1 MSRKLDA
8 VKNLALHPGTGE
20 TEWQAAAI
28 AYFRILRAN
37 GGKEPVDKPQG
48 VRMEHPMHQNPDPW
62 YPFGQAS
69 AKADAEARTHH
80 HFYKS
85 PEEQA
90 REAGN
95 LRRQREDNAARKR
108 RDAEEEFAK
117 WKEGQRK
124 KDEEN
129 KFSKPFSET
138 WSGGVR
144 HETATE
150 ARIRQENAEI
160 ARRVMEDIYRR
171 ANGG

>member
-62 YPFGQAS
+62 YPFGKAN
-69 AKADAEARTHH
+69 AKADAESRRRAQER
-80 HFYKS
+80 
-85 PEEQA
+85 EEDA
-90 REAGN
+90 IRRACEAN
-95 LRRQREDNAARKR
+95 EA
-108 RDAEEEFAK
+108 FAK

-124 KDEEN
+124 KDEEK

-144 HETATE
+144 HETAT
-150 ARIRQENAEI
+150 
-160 ARRVMEDIYRR
+160 
-171 ANGG
+171 